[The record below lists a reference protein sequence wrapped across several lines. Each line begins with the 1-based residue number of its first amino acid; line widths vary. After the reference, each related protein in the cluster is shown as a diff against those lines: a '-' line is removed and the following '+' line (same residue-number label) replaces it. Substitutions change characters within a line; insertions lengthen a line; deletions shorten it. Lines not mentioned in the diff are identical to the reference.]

1 VSKSI
6 GKVGTQAVIE
16 EWNDLM
22 EIGIPFFKA
31 VGEIE
36 YKGFKAEFESRH
48 QESSTPAT
56 TNLRTCTVSLNKILR
71 ELPTVADQDHF
82 RQKLDHAAREA
93 TNYVADLASYTRAV
107 MLDTVQQGFTIIV
120 DDDDSVQVKK
130 GSDVSSL
137 PNIDDF
143 LPLATQRNLDF
154 IPRNHIISIAPP
166 PKEHTE
172 KLKGH
177 DLTKMFQLDHI
188 QYLHTKYLTS
198 KNKKGKKTWDEL
210 SPSIN
215 RTVQLTKGYYYTRQQ
230 ALCTFSTNLAN
241 IWSGNIFGRCLDRL
255 LLVYLR
261 VHLAPEREGAHMEL
275 VSKLSKDAKE
285 RKAKQVKK
293 RSGTRQIL
301 RRETRYLTKCLK
313 RESQDQIS
321 DSDRE
326 NWQRRAQSCHRRR
339 ATLYAEHQRRKNL
352 LTTSNVPPVDE
363 TQDGEADIDQT
374 AISNAEHALEMGE
387 EEGYVT
393 EILEEATES
402 DDETEPEDE
411 AEPMDDAEPKD
422 TTVSKAKKDK
432 KEISSKR
439 IFALKTL
446 AKKMLLSDDTVED
459 NIQQQIRSAWKQK
472 TELSEKEMNIV
483 EQCIKLLKPYMPSQK
498 APRCIMLHLP
508 LVMLSNTI
516 QRVAGYGN
524 FTREIC
530 PHISPASIQ
539 ALPVDCR
546 VMYEV
551 LSSSV
556 HSDPFTIRD
565 RENILISSVN
575 ITTNFK
581 QETLGSFFD
590 LQRLNEICSHHGLIF
605 DNRLTYLP
613 NGLVRLQG
621 TLTPD
626 VRPSLSHYDLRKHQ
640 QSSNRRQSVAKRV
653 KDDNAEV
660 KRLISDVDSEIS
672 ELTNKQKANMKKI
685 NFMTKK
691 VKKLKEIAKASQAD
705 GRLLAY
711 DDVRSAKNIRAELRL
726 QDLRWKVELR
736 VARRKKWR
744 ITNVSVVSFYTNC
757 FHFTHN
763 HRTG

>member
-1 VSKSI
+1 MGDEARPLGKRPKLSQSQALEAVQKKIQIHLSSKVRTAIYGLSNSKRDLDDTALQNIYEGNAKRPRVPRRLFTLADESGDQGSGVVCKSI
-6 GKVGTQAVIE
+6 IQVGTQAVIE

-22 EIGIPFFKA
+22 EIGFPFFKA

-56 TNLRTCTVSLNKILR
+56 TNLRTCTASLNKILR

-82 RQKLDHAAREA
+82 KQKLDHAAREA

-130 GSDVSSL
+130 GSNVSSL

-177 DLTKMFQLDHI
+177 DLTKMFQFNHI

-363 TQDGEADIDQT
+363 TEDGEADIDQT

-402 DDETEPEDE
+402 DDETEPEDV
-411 AEPMDDAEPKD
+411 AERWMTLNQRMSLYQKL
-422 TTVSKAKKDK
+422 
-432 KEISSKR
+432 KR
-439 IFALKTL
+439 KRRTYL
-446 AKKMLLSDDTVED
+446 A
-459 NIQQQIRSAWKQK
+459 
-472 TELSEKEMNIV
+472 TEYL
-483 EQCIKLLKPYMPSQK
+483 LLKS
-498 APRCIMLHLP
+498 
-508 LVMLSNTI
+508 
-516 QRVAGYGN
+516 
-524 FTREIC
+524 
-530 PHISPASIQ
+530 
-539 ALPVDCR
+539 
-546 VMYEV
+546 
-551 LSSSV
+551 
-556 HSDPFTIRD
+556 
-565 RENILISSVN
+565 
-575 ITTNFK
+575 
-581 QETLGSFFD
+581 
-590 LQRLNEICSHHGLIF
+590 
-605 DNRLTYLP
+605 
-613 NGLVRLQG
+613 
-621 TLTPD
+621 
-626 VRPSLSHYDLRKHQ
+626 
-640 QSSNRRQSVAKRV
+640 
-653 KDDNAEV
+653 
-660 KRLISDVDSEIS
+660 
-672 ELTNKQKANMKKI
+672 
-685 NFMTKK
+685 
-691 VKKLKEIAKASQAD
+691 
-705 GRLLAY
+705 
-711 DDVRSAKNIRAELRL
+711 
-726 QDLRWKVELR
+726 
-736 VARRKKWR
+736 
-744 ITNVSVVSFYTNC
+744 
-757 FHFTHN
+757 
-763 HRTG
+763 